1 MKKFV
6 LLYCGIERSAES
18 QSAWAAW
25 FADNGAAF
33 IDGGNPLAGGRWV
46 TAGGSSDLPGE
57 AEAIDAYSIVSV
69 EDSAAAERLAASC
82 PAVAGVRLYEALPM

>member
-6 LLYCGIERSAES
+6 LLYCGIERSEES
-18 QSAWAAW
+18 QAAWGAW
-25 FADNGAAF
+25 FAENASVF
-33 IDGGNPLAGGRWV
+33 VDGGNPFAGGRWV
-46 TAGGSSDLPGE
+46 TADGITDLPAGPD
-57 AEAIDAYSIVSV
+57 AVDAYSIVSV